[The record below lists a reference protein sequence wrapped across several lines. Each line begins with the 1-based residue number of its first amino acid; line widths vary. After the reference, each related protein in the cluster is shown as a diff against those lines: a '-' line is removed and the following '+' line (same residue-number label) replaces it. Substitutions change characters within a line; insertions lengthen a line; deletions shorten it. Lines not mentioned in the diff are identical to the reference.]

1 MSASGVVTATAQE
14 LRLGH
19 MSTCGG
25 EPRARRWILAE
36 GAESLEPAELTPVGV
51 DSGARV
57 GLAAAVDSELA
68 GREVEAAGLGAVGAE
83 EVPGSEV
90 AAGAL
95 GGSEVAAGA
104 VGVAEAA
111 AAVSLASLVESGVV
125 TRIVSEPRAI
135 WVWLAAGYEWREWAP
150 SVDAALRAA
159 CMMPGG
165 EGTRG
170 EGAPGEGARAAGH
183 ILFSRGG
190 PEVAD
195 QVLHLV
201 ARDVVYGQLAP
212 YIASH
217 GGEVNVGEVRDG
229 AVYVTFGGACGHCPL
244 SDVTLHLRIEGALRE
259 RFPQLSE
266 VCDATTRARPGL
278 FAGLWGKR

>member
-1 MSASGVVTATAQE
+1 MMSASRVVTATAQE
-14 LRLGH
+14 LQLGH

-36 GAESLEPAELTPVGV
+36 GTESLEPAELTPVGV

-90 AAGAL
+90 AAGA
-95 GGSEVAAGA
+95 

-150 SVDAALRAA
+150 RVDAALRAA

-165 EGTRG
+165 EGTR
-170 EGAPGEGARAAGH
+170 GEGARAAGH